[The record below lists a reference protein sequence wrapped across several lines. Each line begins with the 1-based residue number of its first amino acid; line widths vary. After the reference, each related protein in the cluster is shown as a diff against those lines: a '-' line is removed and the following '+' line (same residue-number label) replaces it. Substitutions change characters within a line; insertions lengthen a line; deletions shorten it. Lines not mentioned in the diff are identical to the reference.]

1 MEYFKG
7 DIVKMVYTD
16 SIFYRRI
23 DKNEKFDFD
32 ESGNIQMHNGVICRN
47 FENIITYDSPDRC
60 NNDFIQMLQKAI
72 VKNELSRSPILPSII
87 MDVFALLFILIC
99 LSLKMNIN
107 QILIFILLPAAI
119 MVYFTCSI
127 IKESI
132 KLNRALKCVK
142 QGKNVFLVSVQID
155 GTRLFTDNSG
165 DVSKD
170 YYYVCSDSMLICVP
184 KDIYDLAGP
193 GSRLI
198 GAVVGTGK
206 HKMFYTLSVS

>member
-1 MEYFKG
+1 M
-7 DIVKMVYTD
+7 IYTD
-16 SIFYRRI
+16 SVFYRRI
-23 DKNEKFDFD
+23 DKNEKHGLD

-47 FENIITYDSPDRC
+47 FENIIYYGSPVECDDEFC
-60 NNDFIQMLQKAI
+60 LKLQKAI
-72 VKNELSRSPILPSII
+72 VQNELSRSPLLPSIV

-107 QILIFILLPAAI
+107 QILIFILFPAAI
-119 MVYFTCSI
+119 MVFFTCSI

-132 KLNRALKCVK
+132 KLNRASKCVK
-142 QGKNVFLVSVQID
+142 QRENVYSVSVQID

-170 YYYVCSDSMLICVP
+170 FYYVCSDSMLICVP
-184 KDIYDLAGP
+184 KEIYDLAGP
-193 GSRLI
+193 GSSLI

-206 HKMFYTLSVS
+206 QKMFYALSVS